1 MKNLSDAILM
11 LHRSARTMRGYQ
23 IELAKARDDAEANSH
38 QFFLQRR
45 NISRL
50 LVDAEF
56 APKVIE
62 AWDLTR
68 DIQARAVRGM
78 KNLSREVE
86 SAWTKV
92 KADRDD
98 VLRLVNS
105 EAIDG
110 NWGMKVHREIGLLA
124 ITVGGENPDATKMEL
139 SLEDDVRTRALLDVV
154 KSLALEAGTFATNAQ
169 KMVSVKEASKR
180 LGVEARQIQ
189 KLKTKA
195 GGNKLAGGRGVVTQA
210 SLEAYESK
218 RINTQSVDEQM
229 ENRAVKR
236 ELSRSKVVR
245 CCDPS
250 CNWSG
255 QLPADR
261 KCPTCRLEQPHP
273 RLAKIA
279 GARR

>member
-11 LHRSARTMRGYQ
+11 LHRSVRTMRGYQ

-62 AWDLTR
+62 AWDFTR

-92 KADRDD
+92 KADRDE

-105 EAIDG
+105 EAIDR
-110 NWGMKVHREIGLLA
+110 NWGMKIHREIGLLA
-124 ITVGGENPDATKMEL
+124 ITVGGENFDATKMEL
-139 SLEDDVRTRALLDVV
+139 SAEDDVRTRALLDTV
-154 KSLALEAGTFATNAQ
+154 KGLALEAGMLAADAQ

-195 GGNKLAGGRGVVTQA
+195 GGNKLTGGRGVVTQA
-210 SLEAYESK
+210 SLEAYA
-218 RINTQSVDEQM
+218 RQRANTQSVDEQM
-229 ENRAVKR
+229 ENRAAKR
-236 ELSRSKVVR
+236 ELARSKAVR
-245 CCDPS
+245 CSDPN

-261 KCPTCRLEQPHP
+261 KCPTCRREQPHP
-273 RLAKIA
+273 RRAKIA